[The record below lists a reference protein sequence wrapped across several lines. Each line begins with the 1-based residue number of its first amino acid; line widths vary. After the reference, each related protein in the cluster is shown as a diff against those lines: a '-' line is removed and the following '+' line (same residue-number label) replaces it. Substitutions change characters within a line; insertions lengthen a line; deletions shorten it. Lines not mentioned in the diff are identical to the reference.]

1 MAEHHPCLHTHTHK
15 DTQTDTD
22 TDTNTDTDTDTDTD
36 TCESLRSID
45 GTSPVP
51 AGTRGTK
58 PAPFID
64 GSEFLTATILRRVT
78 EKSQ

>member
-1 MAEHHPCLHTHTHK
+1 MPTHRH
-15 DTQTDTD
+15 TDTD
-22 TDTNTDTDTDTDTD
+22 TDTRRRTDTEAL

-51 AGTRGTK
+51 AGTRGTT

-64 GSEFLTATILRRVT
+64 VSEFLMAMILRRVT
-78 EKSQ
+78 AKSQ